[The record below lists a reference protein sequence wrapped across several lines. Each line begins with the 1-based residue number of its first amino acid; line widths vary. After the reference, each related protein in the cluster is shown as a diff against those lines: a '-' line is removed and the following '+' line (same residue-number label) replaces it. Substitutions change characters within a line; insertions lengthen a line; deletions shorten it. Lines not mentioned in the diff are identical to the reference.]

1 MIIWSARPARGP
13 KAPLGTY
20 KVKMKS
26 GDYEKTYSFDLE
38 MDPNLKGITKEDLDE
53 QFELSNKIM
62 GKTTAANEAVI
73 KIRKIK
79 KTFSDSKDKIEQ
91 NDYNKTVTPFLKELS
106 EVEEALYQVKNQ
118 SGQDPLNFPIKLN
131 NRLASLRR
139 SVEDGD
145 AKPTNGAYKVYEEL
159 SAELDVELEKLNNI
173 LEKYKTKVNPI
184 LMKNGDAK
192 ID

>member
-173 LEKYKTKVNPI
+173 QEKYKTKVNPI

>member
-1 MIIWSARPARGP
+1 MN
-13 KAPLGTY
+13 
-20 KVKMKS
+20 
-26 GDYEKTYSFDLE
+26 
-38 MDPNLKGITKEDLDE
+38 PNLKGVTKEDLDE

-79 KTFSDSKDKIEQ
+79 KTFSDSKNKIEQ
-91 NDYNKTVTPFLKELS
+91 NDYNKTVTPFLNELS

-139 SVEDGD
+139 SVESGD
-145 AKPTNGAYKVYEEL
+145 SKPTNGAYKVYEEL
-159 SAELDVELEKLNNI
+159 SAELDIELVKLNNV